1 LNNKRPAHKAGRFYI
16 KYAFFELIDIGQH
29 CQYNEKNNK
38 LLAVRDTICL
48 FLSQSELSAE
58 ECREVLRMCEKEVDA
73 ADKRSKF
80 GEVKKEED

>member
-1 LNNKRPAHKAGRFYI
+1 M
-16 KYAFFELIDIGQH
+16 
-29 CQYNEKNNK
+29 EKNNK

-58 ECREVLRMCEKEVDA
+58 ECREVLEMCKKEVDA